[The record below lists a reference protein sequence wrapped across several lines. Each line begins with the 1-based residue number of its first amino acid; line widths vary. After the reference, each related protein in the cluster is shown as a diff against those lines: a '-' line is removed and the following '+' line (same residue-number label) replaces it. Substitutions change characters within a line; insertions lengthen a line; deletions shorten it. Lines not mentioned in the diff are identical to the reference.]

1 MMGRWIDLIGPGLV
15 GLIMAC
21 PFQSGGDCVRLVS
34 QSSVHLPL
42 LTRISFTSYKFAG
55 KKNTPESHN
64 SLSSDTLINT
74 WELMNGHEEDW
85 IHLHSKPK
93 LLCGNIWLKNR
104 FSLA

>member
-1 MMGRWIDLIGPGLV
+1 MMGRWIDLIGPEWG
-15 GLIMAC
+15 
-21 PFQSGGDCVRLVS
+21 RL
-34 QSSVHLPL
+34 
-42 LTRISFTSYKFAG
+42 REAGFTEQRTPPALDG